1 MIVMAGNFGGVGQ
14 QVVDNIFEL
23 GQSAVKGVAKASVDI
38 VKDTIETVT
47 TAPSSVAAQ
56 QSGDRR
62 AETGQSSATS
72 QQAAQKK
79 QEEKRQYDLV
89 KNEIATFV
97 QRKKQQ
103 DEQIAREREQESQEK
118 KQKESFEKRK
128 KDSFVQQL
136 MNKIGGA
143 SHGETS
149 KQKE

>member
-1 MIVMAGNFGGVGQ
+1 MPGNLGGVGQ

-23 GQSAVKGVAKASVDI
+23 GQSAVKGVVKASVNI
-38 VKDTIETVT
+38 AKDTIETVT

-56 QSGDRR
+56 QSEDKRP
-62 AETGQSSATS
+62 ETGQSSAAS
-72 QQAAQKK
+72 QEAAQKR
-79 QEEKRQYDLV
+79 QEAKRQYDLV
-89 KNEIATFV
+89 KNEIATYV

-118 KQKESFEKRK
+118 KQKDLFEKRK